1 MKKTTKTFLAL
12 TIISVI
18 CICGWITVRTV
29 KNVSFDK
36 NCIQYIERAANAN
49 TVELAKEELKKAI
62 SYAESKN
69 LTKGR
74 VSIFLNQPK
83 NDIGYWYK
91 NLKTSYEELE
101 NLPSDASTVE
111 KTNALMNLR
120 ETLTDSTADG
130 TIATYPDG
138 ISIYPNNKIYFI
150 LIIVFSIGT
159 IAFGNEFLKRW

>member
-29 KNVSFDK
+29 KDVSFDK

-101 NLPSDASTVE
+101 NLPSDTSTVE

-159 IAFGNEFLKRW
+159 IAFGKELLKRW